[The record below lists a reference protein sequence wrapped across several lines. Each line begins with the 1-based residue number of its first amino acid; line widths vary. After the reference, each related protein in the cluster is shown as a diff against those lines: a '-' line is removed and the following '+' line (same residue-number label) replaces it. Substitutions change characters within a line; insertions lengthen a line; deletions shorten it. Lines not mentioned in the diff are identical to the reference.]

1 MAAPITKAAKEL
13 GASLNLRHPIFITKR
28 CLPLPKGLDLSLYVI
43 TDRLLARGRSPLEV
57 ADKAIEGGAT
67 CIQLREKDASVTTR
81 ELFNLAE
88 KLRVLT
94 REKGVAL
101 IINDRLDI
109 ALSVGAD
116 GVHLGQDDL
125 PLGVARR
132 LLLPGMILGAS
143 AGDPRQAREAQDLGA
158 AYLGTGAV
166 FGTATKPDA
175 GEPIG
180 PAALAAVCRSVEIP
194 VVGIGGIDATNARE
208 VIAAG
213 AAGVAVISSVVGAAD
228 VAAAARRI
236 ALEVSSALA
245 SR

>member
-1 MAAPITKAAKEL
+1 
-13 GASLNLRHPIFITKR
+13 
-28 CLPLPKGLDLSLYVI
+28 LPLQKKLDLSLYVI
-43 TDRLLARGRSPLEV
+43 TDRLLSRGRTHQEV
-57 ADKAIEGGAT
+57 VEKAIEGGAT
-67 CIQLREKDASVTTR
+67 CIQLREKDASITTR
-81 ELFNLAE
+81 ELFTLAE

-94 REKGVAL
+94 RGKGVAL

-132 LLLPGMILGAS
+132 LLPPEMILGAS
-143 AGDPRQAREAQDLGA
+143 AGDPRQAREAQAQGA
-158 AYLGTGAV
+158 AYLGAGAV
-166 FGTATKPDA
+166 FGTSTKPDA
-175 GEPIG
+175 GEAIG
-180 PAALAAVCRSVEIP
+180 PGVLAAVCRSVEIP
-194 VVGIGGIDATNARE
+194 VVGIGGIDATNARK

-228 VAAAARRI
+228 IAAAAQKI
-236 ALEVSSALA
+236 ALEVSSVLT